1 MSKSKQESVLACAP
15 DLGALRRFIELL
27 NTEDYWSASLLEGKK
42 KIGCDYR
49 GAQKGLR
56 QFVQAWLRSGPNV
69 NKLFDA
75 NPMLDQAARNFQPHF
90 IPTKGGTA
98 KLAYLA
104 PEYLPDVAPLE
115 IALGLFLPFLLNPYN
130 RKLGGP
136 CKNCGKYYLRE
147 TERNKS
153 VYCSERCGHRLT
165 SSLANTARRDR
176 EHQRQ
181 LKLAE
186 QWTQKWLNTKT
197 TDPWKKW
204 VSGRSPI
211 KKHWLTRAVN
221 KGELVEPV
229 KHGRGHGKRRTE

>member
-1 MSKSKQESVLACAP
+1 MTIGGPRRGCVSSFKPGCAP
-15 DLGALRRFIELL
+15 GQD
-27 NTEDYWSASLLEGKK
+27 
-42 KIGCDYR
+42 
-49 GAQKGLR
+49 
-56 QFVQAWLRSGPNV
+56 V

-153 VYCSERCGHRLT
+153 VYCSKRCGHRLT